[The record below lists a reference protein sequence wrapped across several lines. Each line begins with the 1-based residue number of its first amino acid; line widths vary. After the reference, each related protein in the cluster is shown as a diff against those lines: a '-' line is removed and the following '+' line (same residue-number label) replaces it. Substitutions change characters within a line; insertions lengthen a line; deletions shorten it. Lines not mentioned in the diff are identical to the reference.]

1 MNILIVEDEG
11 ALAGALEHILQ
22 KAGHITDWVSD
33 GQSALDYIRGFPY
46 DLILLDVMLP
56 KLDGFAVVRQMRREK
71 IAAPVLML
79 TARTAVPDKVEGLDA
94 GADDYLTKP
103 FDTEEL
109 LARIRA
115 MTRRTGEVIMD
126 ELSYGDVTLSL
137 NMAQLSCGERTVQL
151 SPKEFQV
158 ARLLLSEPQMT
169 FTKELIISRAW
180 GMDSDATDNNV
191 EAYISF
197 LRKKLRYLKSR
208 VGIKNLQK
216 IGYRLEMEP

>member
-1 MNILIVEDEG
+1 MNILIVEDESS
-11 ALAGALEHILQ
+11 LAGAIEHILQ
-22 KAGHITDWVSD
+22 KAGYITDWVSD
-33 GQSALDYIRGFPY
+33 GQAALDYIRGFSY

-56 KLDGFAVVRQMRREK
+56 KLDGFTVVRQMRVEK
-71 IAAPVLML
+71 IATPVLML
-79 TARTAVPDKVEGLDA
+79 TARTTVPDKVTGLDA

-115 MTRRTGEVIMD
+115 MTRRTGEVVMD
-126 ELSYGDVTLSL
+126 EVSFGDVSL
-137 NMAQLSCGERTVQL
+137 ALNTAQLSCGERSVQL

-158 ARLLLSEPQMT
+158 ARLLFSEPQMT

-180 GMDSDATDNNV
+180 GLDSEATDNNV

-197 LRKKLRYLKSR
+197 LRKKLRYLKSH

-216 IGYRLEMEP
+216 IGYRLESDA

>member
-1 MNILIVEDEG
+1 MNILIVEDESS
-11 ALAGALEHILQ
+11 LAGAIEHILQ
-22 KAGHITDWVSD
+22 KAGYITDWVSD
-33 GQSALDYIRGFPY
+33 GQAALDYIRGFSY

-56 KLDGFAVVRQMRREK
+56 KLDGFTVVRQMRVEK
-71 IAAPVLML
+71 IATPVLML
-79 TARTAVPDKVEGLDA
+79 TARTTVPDKVAGLDA

-103 FDTEEL
+103 FDTDEL

-115 MTRRTGEVIMD
+115 MTRRTGEVVMD
-126 ELSYGDVTLSL
+126 EVSFGDVSL
-137 NMAQLSCGERTVQL
+137 ALNTAQLSCGERSVQL

-158 ARLLLSEPQMT
+158 ARLLLSEPKMT

-180 GMDSDATDNNV
+180 GLDSEATDNNV

-197 LRKKLRYLKSR
+197 LRKKLRYLKSH

-216 IGYRLEMEP
+216 IGYRLEIDA

>member
-1 MNILIVEDEG
+1 MNILIVEDEN

-33 GQSALDYIRGFPY
+33 GQSALDYIRGFSY

-56 KLDGFAVVRQMRREK
+56 KLDGFAVVRQIRAEK
-71 IAAPVLML
+71 IAVPVLML
-79 TARTAVPDKVEGLDA
+79 TARTTVPDKVTGLNA

-109 LARIRA
+109 LARINA
-115 MTRRTGEVIMD
+115 MTRRTGEVVMD
-126 ELSYGDVTLSL
+126 VLTFGDLTLSL
-137 NMAQLSCGERTVQL
+137 NTAQLSCGGRSVQL

-169 FTKELIISRAW
+169 FTKEVIINRAW
-180 GMDSDATDNNV
+180 GMDSEATDNNV

-197 LRKKLRYLKSR
+197 LRKKLRYLNSG
-208 VGIKNLQK
+208 VGIRNLQK
-216 IGYRLEMEP
+216 IGYRLEFEP